1 MKIYQWK
8 SINEGNLFNNSTG
21 SQKQMLPPPPNIF
34 LICMCISLLVCL
46 YSSDWKMILRFDRVA
61 YLGGHQRV
69 AQGMLKGTVVAAV
82 EFAEFVA
89 RVAAAGQPVAVTA
102 VCCFC
107 FCQRCPASVETA
119 EWHLAGVAHS
129 VLVGCV
135 LEVSAAVFRKKKN

>member
-1 MKIYQWK
+1 
-8 SINEGNLFNNSTG
+8 
-21 SQKQMLPPPPNIF
+21 MLPPPIF
-34 LICMCISLLVCL
+34 FLYVCAFLCLSACIHQTGR
-46 YSSDWKMILRFDRVA
+46 WILRFDRVA

-119 EWHLAGVAHS
+119 E
-129 VLVGCV
+129 
-135 LEVSAAVFRKKKN
+135 

>member
-1 MKIYQWK
+1 MKVT
-8 SINEGNLFNNSTG
+8 FSTIQHG
-21 SQKQMLPPPPNIF
+21 HKNKCPPPKYF
-34 LICMCISLLVCL
+34 SYSLLVCL

-119 EWHLAGVAHS
+119 E
-129 VLVGCV
+129 
-135 LEVSAAVFRKKKN
+135 